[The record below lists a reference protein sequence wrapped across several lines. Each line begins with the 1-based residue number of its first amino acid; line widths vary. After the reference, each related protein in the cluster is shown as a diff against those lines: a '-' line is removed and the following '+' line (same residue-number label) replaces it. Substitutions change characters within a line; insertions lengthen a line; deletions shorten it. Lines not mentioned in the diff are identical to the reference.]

1 MQKYEETHQFVI
13 SRKRERKK
21 KNAAISGAK
30 VQLNGR
36 AEMKATGSFIDAVWA
51 CTVQIMRSQH
61 QDN

>member
-36 AEMKATGSFIDAVWA
+36 AEMKATGWFIDAVLGSA
-51 CTVQIMRSQH
+51 QSYYEVATSR
-61 QDN
+61 

>member
-30 VQLNGR
+30 VQLNDR
-36 AEMKATGSFIDAVWA
+36 AEMKQLVDSFMQFWA
-51 CTVQIMRSQH
+51 CTVQIMRSRH

>member
-13 SRKRERKK
+13 RRKRERKK

-36 AEMKATGSFIDAVWA
+36 AEMRAIG
-51 CTVQIMRSQH
+51 
-61 QDN
+61 

>member
-1 MQKYEETHQFVI
+1 MQKYEEAHQFVI

-36 AEMKATGSFIDAVWA
+36 AEMKATGWFIDAVLGLHSPDYEVA
-51 CTVQIMRSQH
+51 TPG
-61 QDN
+61 

>member
-13 SRKRERKK
+13 SRKIERKK

-36 AEMKATGSFIDAVWA
+36 AEMKATGWFIDVVLGLHNPDYEVA
-51 CTVQIMRSQH
+51 TPG
-61 QDN
+61 